1 MEEEKEEKRKKT
13 RHNIRREATR
23 TMRAESVAEG
33 GWEELQ
39 TWLQ

>member
-23 TMRAESVAEG
+23 TMRAESVVG
-33 GWEELQ
+33 GVKWVREREE
-39 TWLQ
+39 